1 MICLNLCIVSVVYI
15 FSHTRETLKKE
26 NCPDNVKLFLESHT
40 ERGDHAQ
47 TTRAKT
53 SLAAVRAALPI
64 LKIGGL
70 LSLCIYSGQ
79 DTGFEECDTLPDF
92 LQTLDSRKYL
102 VLKTDYFNR
111 PNHPPIP
118 VFVIRQK

>member
-1 MICLNLCIVSVVYI
+1 MFCTSCLAGIPIRIFEGDVQTFYYSVMYLPKDPMILCHNEFFAIT
-15 FSHTRETLKKE
+15 SHT
-26 NCPDNVKLFLESHT
+26 
-40 ERGDHAQ
+40 
-47 TTRAKT
+47 
-53 SLAAVRAALPI
+53 
-64 LKIGGL
+64 L
-70 LSLCIYSGQ
+70 LN
-79 DTGFEECDTLPDF
+79 F